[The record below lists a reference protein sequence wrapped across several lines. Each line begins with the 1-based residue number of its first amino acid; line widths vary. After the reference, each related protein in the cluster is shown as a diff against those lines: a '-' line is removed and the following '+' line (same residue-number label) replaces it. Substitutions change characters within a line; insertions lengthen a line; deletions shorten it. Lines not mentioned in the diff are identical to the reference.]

1 MIKAEYIGENPSI
14 DIERT
19 KWLTNNQ
26 VTITISEFEICLDEA
41 DAKELLDGLEETLIP
56 FDDTRSGL
64 EHRIEELTEELE
76 TLRALVD
83 ENRKERGEI

>member
-1 MIKAEYIGENPSI
+1 MIKADYIGESPSI

-19 KWLTNNQ
+19 KWEHDNQ

-41 DAKELLDGLEETLIP
+41 DAKELLDGMEETLID

-64 EHRIEELTEELE
+64 EHKIEELQEELDD
-76 TLRALVD
+76 LKALV
-83 ENRKERGEI
+83 KEYEEGRAVI

>member
-1 MIKAEYIGENPSI
+1 MVKAEYIGESPSI

-19 KWLTNNQ
+19 KWTVNNQ

-64 EHRIEELTEELE
+64 EHRIEELTEEIEDLKSLLNE
-76 TLRALVD
+76 Y
-83 ENRKERGEI
+83 EEGRGVR

>member
-1 MIKAEYIGENPSI
+1 MIKAEYIGESPNI
-14 DIERT
+14 DIEKT
-19 KWLTNNQ
+19 KFTVNNQ

-64 EHRIEELTEELE
+64 EHKIEDLTEELE
-76 TLRALVD
+76 DLKALL
-83 ENRKERGEI
+83 KEYEEGARVR